1 MLCFDLAL
9 QAGDAIHIEAPG
21 LLNASGLITLLA
33 PDGTVAVSHGYGFQI
48 GAFLLDT
55 GVAQSGTWQ
64 VQISNNGTT
73 AGTLGSLS
81 FSRLAIDGTI
91 DLGGSANFT
100 GTDTHLSRHYLV
112 RPGAAT
118 AVAYKLSVR
127 QRRCSAPRVSPDGR
141 DDRRDRVTTGRVLAH
156 PPLLLPIVAVQGQPE
171 RGDRLHPER
180 DRPRGP
186 AARRRSRHHLGGRRR
201 RPHLA
206 DRRRGRSAMEH
217 GTGIDAL
224 GDSS

>member
-1 MLCFDLAL
+1 MTLPQTQTLPIAAGAKLCFDLPL

-33 PDGTVAVSHGYGFQI
+33 PDGTVTVSHGYGFQI
-48 GAFLLDT
+48 GGFLLDT

-64 VQISNNGTT
+64 VQISNNNTT

-100 GTDTHLSRHYLV
+100 GTETLVSRHYLI

-127 QRRCSAPRVSPDGR
+127 SPRSASRC
-141 DDRRDRVTTGRVLAH
+141 
-156 PPLLLPIVAVQGQPE
+156 
-171 RGDRLHPER
+171 
-180 DRPRGP
+180 RPW
-186 AARRRSRHHLGGRRR
+186 ARRSTRRR
-201 RPHLA
+201 RPGA
-206 DRRRGRSAMEH
+206 CSPTRPCCCRSWRCRDSRGRRS
-217 GTGIDAL
+217 TTP
-224 GDSS
+224 